1 MKVTFNIDARLLN
14 QHFAASSHDATRIS
28 MMNTVMFRGRGTTMD
43 IVSTSGRIMFWTRV
57 DAPVVDGVPVNWE
70 AVSVRFT
77 GNGKKVVQE
86 RRGKCVAVTLDMD
99 ARKCEVNDWSSG
111 SVMVFPFSE
120 EPFPSS
126 WEQVANAGQKSSFHS
141 VYEPALLKAVEDYIG
156 EAFGSPE
163 GTVPQR
169 WTLDSRNEKRVALLM
184 PCGND
189 YKNRG
194 KSLACKMVEA
204 MRELAEGSSKAR
216 GCEVM
221 KRVLGIVKEYAE
233 VNPYDVEKLMKHV
246 SFFADGQKGESDA
259 E

>member
-1 MKVTFNIDARLLN
+1 MKVTFNINAQLLN

-28 MMNTVMFRGRGTTMD
+28 MMNTVMFRSRGTTMD

-57 DAPVVDGVPVNWE
+57 DAPVVDGVPVNWD

-77 GNGKKVVQE
+77 GNGRKVVQE
-86 RRGKCVAVTLDMD
+86 RRGKFVAVTLDMD

-111 SVMVFPFSE
+111 SVMVFPFNE

-126 WEQVANAGQKSSFHS
+126 WEQVANAGQKSSLPS
-141 VYEPALLKAVEDYIG
+141 VYDPALLKTVEDYVG
-156 EAFGSPE
+156 EAFDSPE
-163 GTVPQR
+163 GTTPQR

-184 PCGND
+184 PRGN
-189 YKNRG
+189 YENRG

-204 MRELAEGSSKAR
+204 MSELAEGLGEVR

-221 KRVLGIVKEYAE
+221 NRVLGIVKEYTE
-233 VNPYDVEKLMKHV
+233 VNPYDVERLMKHV
-246 SFFADGQKGESDA
+246 SFFADGQKGEGDA